1 MNLQLSS
8 RAPALPASLPALNA
22 DPARPDAAGSSAFAG
37 LLGEQMQSRATEG
50 RRAGERNAFD
60 APVARAEARR
70 TEPQAERPPS
80 RSAESNATPEPS
92 ARREPATER
101 QAAAPASSGAAA
113 EERLRAARKAAAG
126 GSARADG
133 AKPAADREPAQR
145 TADTSAQVADEDQD
159 SNPAE
164 QRRTQAVIDWLS
176 RTDPTNAAPKDLVT
190 EPPSGASAATS
201 LAAGLLSAAAGEL
214 TALAEADGSAAAK
227 GSAVAGAA
235 VELRDPAAHHAAASR
250 AGDRAAAAAT
260 IVEAQDAALA
270 GMGLATA
277 ELADKGSAAST
288 LAASGATDLPS
299 AAASAHSPTATAT
312 SSPLVG
318 SAASPATAPAPQLVL
333 STPVTSPDFS
343 QALAAQLTTLARD
356 GIQQATL
363 QLHPTE
369 MGPIEVNIVLDGAQA
384 QVDFSAA
391 HALTRQA
398 IESGL
403 PSLAA
408 ALHGAGLTLSGGGV
422 FEQRPDTPGGRASGQ
437 EGAARGTGGGAEGE
451 VDGGSTPAPRQQA
464 VRGLVDVY
472 A

>member
-22 DPARPDAAGSSAFAG
+22 DPVRPDATGSSAFAG
-37 LLGEQMQSRATEG
+37 LLGEQLEAMLNEG

-60 APVARAEARR
+60 GPAAR
-70 TEPQAERPPS
+70 TEAPRPPPQADRAPS
-80 RSAESNATPEPS
+80 RSAESSSPREPT
-92 ARREPATER
+92 ARRDPSKER
-101 QAAAPASSGAAA
+101 QGAALASSGAAS

-126 GSARADG
+126 GSSRDDAAQ
-133 AKPAADREPAQR
+133 PAPDREAAQS
-145 TADTSAQVADEDQD
+145 TADASAQIPEDEPEAD
-159 SNPAE
+159 PTE
-164 QRRTQAVIDWLS
+164 QRRTQAVIDWFS
-176 RTDPTNAAPKDLVT
+176 RTDPAQAAPLDPVT
-190 EPPSGASAATS
+190 TLPSGAATAPS
-201 LAAGLLSAAAGEL
+201 LAAGLPSSSAGEL
-214 TALAEADGSAAAK
+214 ASLTEADGAAANH
-227 GSAVAGAA
+227 SPVAGATA
-235 VELRDPAAHHAAASR
+235 ELRDPGAHHAAASR
-250 AGDRAAAAAT
+250 AGDRAAAAAALF
-260 IVEAQDAALA
+260 EKHDAALA
-270 GMGLATA
+270 GTGLATA
-277 ELADKGSAAST
+277 ELADKGSAASA
-288 LAASGATDLPS
+288 LVASGATDLPAP
-299 AAASAHSPTATAT
+299 AAPAHSPTATAT

-318 SAASPATAPAPQLVL
+318 SASSPAAAAAPQLL
-333 STPVTSPDFS
+333 LATPVTSPDFS

-422 FEQRPDTPGGRASGQ
+422 FEQRPGTPGGRTSGQ
-437 EGAARGTGGGAEGE
+437 DGGARSAADGADGE
-451 VDGGSTPAPRQQA
+451 LDGSSTAAPRHQV

>member
-22 DPARPDAAGSSAFAG
+22 DPVRPDATGSSAFAG

-50 RRAGERNAFD
+50 RPAGERSAFD
-60 APVARAEARR
+60 GPAARAEA
-70 TEPQAERPPS
+70 PRPASQDDRPAS
-80 RSAESNATPEPS
+80 RSAESSSAKEPT
-92 ARREPATER
+92 ARCDPSKER
-101 QAAAPASSGAAA
+101 QAPAPTSSGAVA
-113 EERLRAARKAAAG
+113 EERQRAARKAASGGSSRAG
-126 GSARADG
+126 GAQ
-133 AKPAADREPAQR
+133 PAADREAAQSA
-145 TADTSAQVADEDQD
+145 ADASAQVADEDQAAD
-159 SNPAE
+159 PAE
-164 QRRTQAVIDWLS
+164 QRRAQAMIDWFS
-176 RTDPTNAAPKDLVT
+176 RTDPTNAAPKDFVT
-190 EPPSGASAATS
+190 ALPSGATAAPS
-201 LAAGLLSAAAGEL
+201 LFAGLPSDAAV
-214 TALAEADGSAAAK
+214 AEADSAAVAK
-227 GSAVAGAA
+227 GSAVASAA
-235 VELRDPAAHHAAASR
+235 VELREHMAHHAAASR
-250 AGDRAAAAAT
+250 AGDRAAAAAAL
-260 IVEAQDAALA
+260 VEKHDAALA
-270 GMGLATA
+270 GTSLATA
-277 ELADKGSAAST
+277 ELADRGSAVSALVT
-288 LAASGATDLPS
+288 SGATDLLAP
-299 AAASAHSPTATAT
+299 AAPAHSPTATAT

-318 SAASPATAPAPQLVL
+318 SAASPAAAAAPQLLL

-408 ALHGAGLTLSGGGV
+408 ALNGAGLTLSGGGV
-422 FEQRPDTPGGRASGQ
+422 FEQRPGTPGGRTSGQ
-437 EGAARGTGGGAEGE
+437 DGDARGAADGADGE
-451 VDGGSTPAPRQQA
+451 LDGSSSPAPRHHV

>member
-8 RAPALPASLPALNA
+8 RAPALPATLPALNA
-22 DPARPDAAGSSAFAG
+22 DPVRPDVTGSSAFAG

-50 RRAGERNAFD
+50 RRAGERSAFD
-60 APVARAEARR
+60 GPAARAEAPRPA
-70 TEPQAERPPS
+70 PQDDRPPS
-80 RSAESNATPEPS
+80 RSAESSSAKEPT
-92 ARREPATER
+92 ARRDPSKER
-101 QAAAPASSGAAA
+101 HAPAPTSSGAAA
-113 EERLRAARKAAAG
+113 EERQRAARKAASAGSSRAG
-126 GSARADG
+126 GAQ
-133 AKPAADREPAQR
+133 PAADREAAQNA
-145 TADTSAQVADEDQD
+145 ADASAQVADEDQAAD
-159 SNPAE
+159 PAE
-164 QRRTQAVIDWLS
+164 QRRAQAVIDWFS
-176 RTDPTNAAPKDLVT
+176 RTDPTNAATKDLVT
-190 EPPSGASAATS
+190 ALPSGATAAPS
-201 LAAGLLSAAAGEL
+201 LIAGLPSDAAVEL
-214 TALAEADGSAAAK
+214 AVLTEADGAAVAK
-227 GSAVAGAA
+227 GSAVVGAA
-235 VELRDPAAHHAAASR
+235 VELREHVAHRAAAFR
-250 AGDRAAAAAT
+250 AGDRAAAAAAL
-260 IVEAQDAALA
+260 VERHDAALA
-270 GMGLATA
+270 GTSLATA
-277 ELADKGSAAST
+277 ELADKGSAVSALVT
-288 LAASGATDLPS
+288 SGATDLLAP
-299 AAASAHSPTATAT
+299 AAPAHSPTAT

-318 SAASPATAPAPQLVL
+318 SAASPAAAAAPQLLL

-408 ALHGAGLTLSGGGV
+408 ALNGAGLTLSGGGV
-422 FEQRPDTPGGRASGQ
+422 FEQRPGTPGSRTSEQDGGAP
-437 EGAARGTGGGAEGE
+437 GAADGAEGE
-451 VDGGSTPAPRQQA
+451 LDGRSSPAPHHHV

>member
-22 DPARPDAAGSSAFAG
+22 DPVRPDAAGSSAFAG

-50 RRAGERNAFD
+50 RRAGERSAFD
-60 APVARAEARR
+60 VPAARAEALRPA
-70 TEPQAERPPS
+70 PQADRPPS
-80 RSAESNATPEPS
+80 RPTESNQTQEPEV
-92 ARREPATER
+92 RRDPPKER
-101 QAAAPASSGAAA
+101 QAAAPGSSGTAA

-126 GSARADG
+126 RSSRDEG
-133 AKPAADREPAQR
+133 AKPAADREAAKSPAD
-145 TADTSAQVADEDQD
+145 ASAQIPEDEPVADPTD
-159 SNPAE
+159 
-164 QRRTQAVIDWLS
+164 QRRTQAVIDWFS
-176 RTDPTNAAPKDLVT
+176 RTDPAHAAPQDPVT
-190 EPPSGASAATS
+190 TLPSGAAAAPS
-201 LAAGLLSAAAGEL
+201 LAAGLPSSSAGEL
-214 TALAEADGSAAAK
+214 AALTEAHGATAKHSP
-227 GSAVAGAA
+227 VAGATA
-235 VELRDPAAHHAAASR
+235 ELRDPGAHHAAASR
-250 AGDRAAAAAT
+250 AGDRAAAATAV
-260 IVEAQDAALA
+260 VEAQDAALA
-270 GMGLATA
+270 GMGLAKG
-277 ELADKGSAAST
+277 ELADKGSVASAL
-288 LAASGATDLPS
+288 LATGATDLPAP
-299 AAASAHSPTATAT
+299 AAAAHAPTATAT

-318 SAASPATAPAPQLVL
+318 SAASPAAAATPQLLL

-369 MGPIEVNIVLDGAQA
+369 MGPIEVKIVLDGAQA

-422 FEQRPDTPGGRASGQ
+422 FEQRSGTPGGRASGQ
-437 EGAARGTGGGAEGE
+437 EGGARGAVGGADGE
-451 VDGGSTPAPRQQA
+451 VDGTSLAAPRRQV
-464 VRGLVDVY
+464 VRGLVDLY

>member
-22 DPARPDAAGSSAFAG
+22 DPVRPDVTGSSAFAG

-50 RRAGERNAFD
+50 RRAGERSAFD
-60 APVARAEARR
+60 GPAERAEAPRPA
-70 TEPQAERPPS
+70 PQDDRPPS
-80 RSAESNATPEPS
+80 RSAESSSAKEPT
-92 ARREPATER
+92 ARRDPSKER
-101 QAAAPASSGAAA
+101 HAPAPTSSGAAA
-113 EERLRAARKAAAG
+113 EERQRAARKAASDGSSRAG
-126 GSARADG
+126 GAQ
-133 AKPAADREPAQR
+133 PAADREAAQNA
-145 TADTSAQVADEDQD
+145 ADASAQVADEDQAAD
-159 SNPAE
+159 PAE
-164 QRRTQAVIDWLS
+164 QRRAQAVIDWFS
-176 RTDPTNAAPKDLVT
+176 RTDPTNAAPKDLAT
-190 EPPSGASAATS
+190 ALPSGATVAPS
-201 LAAGLLSAAAGEL
+201 LIAGLPSDAAVEL
-214 TALAEADGSAAAK
+214 AVLTEADGAAVAK

-235 VELRDPAAHHAAASR
+235 VELREHVAHHAAASR
-250 AGDRAAAAAT
+250 AGDRAAAAAAL
-260 IVEAQDAALA
+260 VERHDAALA
-270 GMGLATA
+270 GTSLATA
-277 ELADKGSAAST
+277 ELADKGSAVSALVT
-288 LAASGATDLPS
+288 SGATDLLAP
-299 AAASAHSPTATAT
+299 AAPAHSPTATAT

-318 SAASPATAPAPQLVL
+318 SAASPAAAAAPQLLL

-408 ALHGAGLTLSGGGV
+408 ALNGAGLTLSGGGV
-422 FEQRPDTPGGRASGQ
+422 FEQRPGTPGSRTSGQ
-437 EGAARGTGGGAEGE
+437 DGGAPGAADGADGE
-451 VDGGSTPAPRQQA
+451 LDGRSSPAPRHHV

>member
-60 APVARAEARR
+60 VPAARAEARR

-80 RSAESNATPEPS
+80 RSAESNATPEQS
-92 ARREPATER
+92 ARREPAKER

-133 AKPAADREPAQR
+133 AKPAADREPAQS

-159 SNPAE
+159 ANPAE

-176 RTDPTNAAPKDLVT
+176 RTDPTNTAPKDLVT
-190 EPPSGASAATS
+190 EPPSGASTATS
-201 LAAGLLSAAAGEL
+201 LAAGLPSAAGEF

-250 AGDRAAAAAT
+250 AGDRAAAAAA

-288 LAASGATDLPS
+288 LAATGATDLPA

-422 FEQRPDTPGGRASGQ
+422 FEQRPGTPGGRASGQ
-437 EGAARGTGGGAEGE
+437 EGGTRGAAGGPDGE
-451 VDGGSTPAPRQQA
+451 LDVGSMPAPRHQV

>member
-22 DPARPDAAGSSAFAG
+22 DPARPEAAGSSAFAG
-37 LLGEQMQSRATEG
+37 LLGEQMQSRATDG

-60 APVARAEARR
+60 GPGARAEAPRPA
-70 TEPQAERPPS
+70 PQADRPPS
-80 RSAESNATPEPS
+80 RSAESNAPKEPA
-92 ARREPATER
+92 ARRDPTKER

-126 GSARADG
+126 GSSRADG
-133 AKPAADREPAQR
+133 VKPPADRDAAQSAVDASAQLAEEDQAAD
-145 TADTSAQVADEDQD
+145 
-159 SNPAE
+159 PAE
-164 QRRTQAVIDWLS
+164 QRRTQAVIDWFS
-176 RTDPTNAAPKDLVT
+176 RTEPTHAAPHDPVT
-190 EPPSGASAATS
+190 ALPSGAAAATT
-201 LAAGLLSAAAGEL
+201 LAAGLPSAAAGEL
-214 TALAEADGSAAAK
+214 AAMAEADFDATAK
-227 GSAVAGAA
+227 SSAVAGAA
-235 VELRDPAAHHAAASR
+235 AEIRDPGTHHAAAAR
-250 AGDRAAAAAT
+250 TGDRAAAAAAL
-260 IVEAQDAALA
+260 VEAQDAALA
-270 GMGLATA
+270 GMSLAAA
-277 ELADKGSAAST
+277 EVADKGSAASA
-288 LAASGATDLPS
+288 LAAT
-299 AAASAHSPTATAT
+299 AASDLLVPASPAHSPTPTAT
-312 SSPLVG
+312 SPLVG
-318 SAASPATAPAPQLVL
+318 SASSPAAALAPQLLL

-422 FEQRPDTPGGRASGQ
+422 FEQRPGTPGGRASGQ
-437 EGAARGTGGGAEGE
+437 EGGARGAAGGADGE
-451 VDGGSTPAPRQQA
+451 LDGGSTPAPRQQV

>member
-50 RRAGERNAFD
+50 RRAGERSAFD
-60 APVARAEARR
+60 VPVTRAEAPRAAR
-70 TEPQAERPPS
+70 QADRPPS
-80 RSAESNATPEPS
+80 WSAESNPVQEA
-92 ARREPATER
+92 AVRRDPPRER
-101 QAAAPASSGAAA
+101 QGAAPASSGAAA

-126 GSARADG
+126 GSSRADG
-133 AKPAADREPAQR
+133 AKPAADREPAQS
-145 TADTSAQVADEDQD
+145 TADASAQVADEDQAAD
-159 SNPAE
+159 PAE
-164 QRRTQAVIDWLS
+164 QRRAQALIDWFS
-176 RTDPTNAAPKDLVT
+176 RTDPTNAASKDLVT
-190 EPPSGASAATS
+190 ASPSGATVATS
-201 LAAGLLSAAAGEL
+201 LAAGLPSATSGEL
-214 TALAEADGSAAAK
+214 AVLADADGTAAAK

-235 VELRDPAAHHAAASR
+235 VELRDPAAHPAAASH
-250 AGDRAAAAAT
+250 AGDRTAAAVAL
-260 IVEAQDAALA
+260 VEAQDAALA

-277 ELADKGSAAST
+277 ELADKGSAASALVAT
-288 LAASGATDLPS
+288 GATDLP
-299 AAASAHSPTATAT
+299 AAGASAHSPTTTAT

-318 SAASPATAPAPQLVL
+318 SAASPAAAAAPQLL
-333 STPVTSPDFS
+333 LATPVTSPDFS

-369 MGPIEVNIVLDGAQA
+369 MGPIEVNIVLDGARA
-384 QVDFSAA
+384 QVD
-391 HALTRQA
+391 ALTRQA

-437 EGAARGTGGGAEGE
+437 EGSARGASGGADGE
-451 VDGGSTPAPRQQA
+451 LDGGSAAAPRHHV